1 MTTTPYAVSTNIGS
15 VSYNNYVNAP
25 ITGPLSTNQTP
36 SQIPYHSYG
45 TLTGVRPT
53 PPQFYPSQQPID
65 ATMNTNAR
73 YRYLRTAQS
82 IKALAIQRNLAIA
95 AANQGPPFYNFST
108 GKRYATSGHLNYIQP
123 IPSSLYVEI
132 KKSNAVGQSAYKV
145 NLPVE
150 APISTKN
157 YMPSSTRS
165 SLRRARSGGCTAP
178 KKKGAIQNTSLSNG
192 ATCGWGSIVRQNY

>member
-1 MTTTPYAVSTNIGS
+1 MSIPYAVSRNIGS

-25 ITGPLSTNQTP
+25 ITGPLSTGQTP

-45 TLTGVRPT
+45 TLTGIRPT
-53 PPQFYPSQQPID
+53 PPQFYPSQQPVD
-65 ATMNTNAR
+65 SVMNTNAR
-73 YRYLRTAQS
+73 YRYLRTVQS
-82 IKALAIQRNLAIA
+82 VNALANQRRLAIA
-95 AANQGPPFYNFST
+95 TANNGPTFFNHST
-108 GKRYATSGHLNYIQP
+108 GRQYSTSGHLNYIEP
-123 IPSSLYVEI
+123 IPSSMYTDI
-132 KKSNAVGQSAYKV
+132 KKTNSVGQSGYKV
-145 NLPVE
+145 NLPVN

-178 KKKGAIQNTSLSNG
+178 SKKGSIHNYSLSNG